1 MKLSGGKR
9 SGVVSGH
16 CLATLGE
23 VTETAVTNAAPD
35 RKFVYLDIGSIDRES
50 KSFRILKE
58 IEPREAPTRARQY
71 VKQGDVLVS
80 MTRPGLNAVAMVPTQ
95 DHFFVA
101 STGFHVLRPN
111 RIESKYLFY
120 LVQTDQ
126 FIESMSAQVQ
136 GALYPAVRPKDIEG
150 FQFRLP
156 PHPEQ
161 VRIIEKLEELLS
173 ELDAGVNELK
183 AAQRK
188 LVQYRQSLLKA
199 AVEGTLTADW
209 RAARAQSGEPQET
222 GAELLQRILT
232 ERRTRWEAKQLAKF
246 AKQGKAPPN
255 GWRIKYLEPIA
266 PNVDNLPALPDGWT
280 WASVDQL
287 SPDDLAN
294 GRSVPSSISGA
305 KVLRLTSVKE
315 GKIDLSEFKHG
326 NWSDD
331 EARQFLVAEGDLLII
346 RGNGSLSLVGRAGI
360 VNSVTE
366 QVAYPD
372 TMIRL
377 RVVDS
382 VVRSRWVAA
391 LWDSSLVRSHMESRA
406 RTSAGIYKISQP
418 DIISVIVPIPPIS
431 EQDKILTVLD
441 RSADDFQALQRSL
454 VIAERQS
461 SAQRKNI
468 LKAAFSGELVSQ
480 DQNDEPASVL
490 LERIR
495 AERIGAGSKRTGNT
509 MRRTKE
515 RA

>member
-1 MKLSGGKR
+1 MKNSSAELPHGWNK
-9 SGVVSGH
+9 
-16 CLATLGE
+16 ATLGDLITLI
-23 VTETAVTNAAPD
+23 VGGGTPSRNVAAYFDGNTPWFTVKD
-35 RKFVYLDIGSIDRES
+35 L
-50 KSFRILKE
+50 KSLYPTDAEEHISDDAILRSATSLIEANTLIIATRIALGKAIIPNVRCAINQDLK
-58 IEPREAPTRARQY
+58 
-71 VKQGDVLVS
+71 
-80 MTRPGLNAVAMVPTQ
+80 
-95 DHFFVA
+95 
-101 STGFHVLRPN
+101 
-111 RIESKYLFY
+111 
-120 LVQTDQ
+120 
-126 FIESMSAQVQ
+126 
-136 GALYPAVRPKDIEG
+136 ALYLGRDVPPKFILYWFMANDQMIKSHGSGTTVKGIRLEHVKEFPLKVPPAR
-150 FQFRLP
+150 
-156 PHPEQ
+156 EQ
-161 VRIIEKLEELLS
+161 CRIVDRIEELLS
-173 ELDAGVNELK
+173 YLDAGIAEMK
-183 AAQRK
+183 SAQRK
-188 LVQYRQSLLKA
+188 LAKYRQSLLKA

-209 RAARAQSGEPQET
+209 RAAYAQNCETQET

-360 VNSVTE
+360 VTSVTE

-377 RVVDS
+377 RIVDS
-382 VVRSRWVAA
+382 VVRTRWVAA
-391 LWDSSLVRSHMESRA
+391 LWDSSLVRGHMEARA

-418 DIISVIVPIPPIS
+418 DIISVVVPIPPIS

-441 RSADDFQALQRSL
+441 RSADDFQALQDSL

-468 LKAAFSGELVSQ
+468 LKAAFSGELVPQ
-480 DQNDEPASVL
+480 DPNDEPASVL
-490 LERIR
+490 LKRIR
-495 AERIGAGSKRTGNT
+495 AERVAADAKRTGKT
-509 MRRTKE
+509 ARKTKE
-515 RA
+515 RT